1 MADTVPFLVVNENKF
16 AWTAVERLKAWP
28 TSGPQTVY
36 LYGPA
41 GAGKTHLA
49 RQFVQD
55 SKADSTVDVAC
66 VTAGELAAEAYEISQ
81 KTTREYAGRNASAR
95 NRGAREGSAARSRS
109 VAVPTA
115 THTTVE
121 VQALLSWEVDDDA
134 FDPLQRKYVGLD
146 ALVCEDLT
154 ELARWPQTQN
164 QLVSLFDEIIRRGG
178 RVLLTASCPPGQL
191 PGFIPRLV
199 TRCRS
204 GVCAAFEPLG
214 ETARF
219 ELIQHFALFRQVPI
233 SADGARRLASQLAVS
248 PRELQ
253 EALLRLDESARLRN
267 TAIDL
272 ALVDL
277 FLAHEVTRPR
287 LTLLQVAT
295 AAARHYGVRVGDLRS
310 ESRVR
315 GLALARH
322 CAMFLCREHTGLAL
336 RNISAFFGGRQH
348 STVLHACRRIDGL
361 LKDRPDVRRDL
372 DDICRALGVASPSV
386 ALTKREASD

>member
-16 AWTAVERLKAWP
+16 AWTAIERLKAWP
-28 TSGPQTVY
+28 ASGPQTVY
-36 LYGPA
+36 LYGPS

-55 SKADSTVDVAC
+55 VKAGATVDVAC
-66 VTAGELAAEAYEISQ
+66 VTAGELAAEAYEINQ
-81 KTTREYAGRNASAR
+81 KTTREYAAR
-95 NRGAREGSAARSRS
+95 NPSARSRGADGNAARRQS
-109 VAVPTA
+109 GAVATA
-115 THTTVE
+115 TQPTDQ
-121 VQALLSWEVDDDA
+121 VQALRSWEVDDDA

-191 PGFIPRLV
+191 PGFCPRLV

-204 GVCAAFEPLG
+204 GVCAALEPLG

-219 ELIQHFALFRQVPI
+219 ELIRHFAVSRQVPI
-233 SADGARRLASQLAVS
+233 STEAARRLANQLPMS

-253 EALLRLDESARLRN
+253 EVLLRLDESARIRN
-267 TAIDL
+267 KAIDL
-272 ALVDL
+272 AFVEK

-295 AAARHYGVRVGDLRS
+295 AVARHYGVRVGDLRS
-310 ESRVR
+310 ESRLR

-348 STVLHACRRIDGL
+348 STVLHACRRVDSL
-361 LKDRPDVRRDL
+361 LEDRPDVRRDL
-372 DDICRALGVASPSV
+372 DEICRALGVSSPSV
-386 ALTKREASD
+386 ALTKQGASD